1 MLNEEIIQEELE
13 NLGCTALDTTQ
24 YLDGILPF
32 IDDTHKIYIK
42 IYLFKENKIGFRVF
56 LITEATHKTIL
67 VSENKIPFND
77 RKCAWARIEN
87 ILNKNRQLIKKYEQY
102 QNTLSFIREKDESD
116 TIRNEFISHFSQFG
130 VNKDFGVV
138 VYGYFGKMIISLNN
152 GLHLVVQVDSSDES
166 LISVFSAILNKGNY
180 KRVFDNVDDL
190 ITEFKEKVPDIL
202 TYAEL
207 LKESDDL

>member
-13 NLGCTALDTTQ
+13 NLGCTTLDTTQ

-102 QNTLSFIREKDESD
+102 QNTLSFIREKDETD
-116 TIRNEFISHFSQFG
+116 AIRNEFISHFSQFG

-138 VYGYFGKMIISLNN
+138 VYGYFGKMIISLDNK
-152 GLHLVVQVDSSDES
+152 LHLVVSVDSSDES
-166 LISVFSAILNKGNY
+166 LISVFSAVLNKGNY
-180 KRVFDNVDDL
+180 KRVFDNVEDL
-190 ITEFKEKVPDIL
+190 IHEFKEKSPDSD
-202 TYAEL
+202 TYLEL
-207 LKESDDL
+207 LKESV

>member
-1 MLNEEIIQEELE
+1 MLDEEIIKEELE

-102 QNTLSFIREKDESD
+102 QNTLSFIRENDESYA
-116 TIRNEFISHFSQFG
+116 IQNEFISHFLQFG
-130 VNKDFGVV
+130 VKKDFGIV
-138 VYGYFGKMIISLNN
+138 VYGYFGKMIISLDN

-190 ITEFKEKVPDIL
+190 ITEFKEKSPDSD
-202 TYAEL
+202 TYLEL
-207 LKESDDL
+207 LKESI

>member
-32 IDDTHKIYIK
+32 IDDTHKFYIK

-77 RKCAWARIEN
+77 RKCAWTRIEN

-102 QNTLSFIREKDESD
+102 QNTLSFIREKDETD
-116 TIRNEFISHFSQFG
+116 AIRNEFISHFSQFG

-138 VYGYFGKMIISLNN
+138 VYGYFGKMIISLDN

-190 ITEFKEKVPDIL
+190 IHEFQEKSPDSD
-202 TYAEL
+202 TYLGL
-207 LKESDDL
+207 LKESI

>member
-24 YLDGILPF
+24 YLDSILPF

-77 RKCAWARIEN
+77 RKCAWTRIEN

-102 QNTLSFIREKDESD
+102 QNTLSFIREKDETD
-116 TIRNEFISHFSQFG
+116 AIQNEFISHFSQFG
-130 VNKDFGVV
+130 VNEDFGVV
-138 VYGYFGKMIISLNN
+138 VYGYFGKMIISLDNK
-152 GLHLVVQVDSSDES
+152 LHLVVQVDSSDES
-166 LISVFSAILNKGNY
+166 LISVFSAVLNKGNY

-190 ITEFKEKVPDIL
+190 IREFKEKSPNEDD
-202 TYAEL
+202 YADL
-207 LKESDDL
+207 LKDSI

>member
-87 ILNKNRQLIKKYEQY
+87 TLNKNRQLIKKYEQY

-190 ITEFKEKVPDIL
+190 ITEFKEKSPDSD
-202 TYAEL
+202 TYLEL
-207 LKESDDL
+207 LKESI

>member
-1 MLNEEIIQEELE
+1 MLDEEIIKEELE

-67 VSENKIPFND
+67 VSENNIPFND

-102 QNTLSFIREKDESD
+102 QNTLSFIREKDETD
-116 TIRNEFISHFSQFG
+116 AIQNEFISHFSQFG

-138 VYGYFGKMIISLNN
+138 VYGYLGKMTISLDNK
-152 GLHLVVQVDSSDES
+152 LHLVVQVDSSDES
-166 LISVFSAILNKGNY
+166 LISVFSAILSKGNY

-190 ITEFKEKVPDIL
+190 ITEFKEKSPDSD
-202 TYAEL
+202 TYLEL
-207 LKESDDL
+207 LKESI

>member
-116 TIRNEFISHFSQFG
+116 TIQEEFISHFSQFG
-130 VNKDFGVV
+130 VKALCGII
-138 VYGYFGKMIISLNN
+138 VYRYFGKMIISLGDN
-152 GLHLVVQVDSSDES
+152 LHLEVFISSDNS
-166 LISVFSAILNKGNY
+166 SKVCVFSALLNKGNY

-190 ITEFKEKVPDIL
+190 IHEFKEKSPDAD
-202 TYAEL
+202 TYLEL
-207 LKESDDL
+207 LKESI

>member
-207 LKESDDL
+207 LKESADL

>member
-1 MLNEEIIQEELE
+1 MPNEAIIKEELE
-13 NLGCTALDTTQ
+13 NLGCTALDDTH

-77 RKCAWARIEN
+77 RKCAWTRIEN

-102 QNTLSFIREKDESD
+102 QNTLSFIREKDETD
-116 TIRNEFISHFSQFG
+116 AIKNEFIFHFSQFG
-130 VNKDFGVV
+130 VNKDFGVI
-138 VYGYFGKMIISLNN
+138 VYGYFGKMIISLDN
-152 GLHLVVQVDSSDES
+152 GLHLVVQVDSSNES
-166 LISVFSAILNKGNY
+166 LISVFSVILNKGNY
-180 KRVFDNVDDL
+180 RRVFDNVDDF
-190 ITEFKEKVPDIL
+190 IREFKEKSPDSD
-202 TYAEL
+202 TYLEL
-207 LKESDDL
+207 LKENV

>member
-77 RKCAWARIEN
+77 RKRAWTRIEN

-102 QNTLSFIREKDESD
+102 QNTVSFIREKDETD
-116 TIRNEFISHFSQFG
+116 AIRNEFISHFSQFG

-138 VYGYFGKMIISLNN
+138 VYGYFGKMIISLDK

-166 LISVFSAILNKGNY
+166 LISVFSAILSKGNY

-190 ITEFKEKVPDIL
+190 IHEFKEKSPDSD
-202 TYAEL
+202 TYLEL
-207 LKESDDL
+207 LKESI

>member
-13 NLGCTALDTTQ
+13 NLGCAALDTTQ

-42 IYLFKENKIGFRVF
+42 IYLFKENKIGFHVF
-56 LITEATHKTIL
+56 LVTEATHKTIL

-77 RKCAWARIEN
+77 RKCAWTRIEN

-102 QNTLSFIREKDESD
+102 QNTLSFIREKDETD
-116 TIRNEFISHFSQFG
+116 AIQNEFISHFSQFG
-130 VNKDFGVV
+130 VNKDSGVV
-138 VYGYFGKMIISLNN
+138 VYGYFGNMIISLDK

-166 LISVFSAILNKGNY
+166 LISVFSAILSKGNY

-190 ITEFKEKVPDIL
+190 IREFKEESPDSD
-202 TYAEL
+202 TYLEL
-207 LKESDDL
+207 LKESV

>member
-1 MLNEEIIQEELE
+1 M
-13 NLGCTALDTTQ
+13 
-24 YLDGILPF
+24 
-32 IDDTHKIYIK
+32 
-42 IYLFKENKIGFRVF
+42 F

-102 QNTLSFIREKDESD
+102 QNTLSFIREKDETD
-116 TIRNEFISHFSQFG
+116 AIKNEFISHFSQFG

-138 VYGYFGKMIISLNN
+138 VYGYFGKMIISLDN
-152 GLHLVVQVDSSDES
+152 GLHLVVQVDSSNES

-180 KRVFDNVDDL
+180 RRVFDNVDDL
-190 ITEFKEKVPDIL
+190 IREFKEKSPDSD
-202 TYAEL
+202 TYLEL
-207 LKESDDL
+207 LKENV

>member
-24 YLDGILPF
+24 YLDSILPF

-77 RKCAWARIEN
+77 RKCAWTRIEN

-102 QNTLSFIREKDESD
+102 QNTLSFIREKDETD
-116 TIRNEFISHFSQFG
+116 AIQNEFISHFSQFG

-138 VYGYFGKMIISLNN
+138 VYGYFGKMIISLDNK
-152 GLHLVVQVDSSDES
+152 LHLVVQVDSSDES
-166 LISVFSAILNKGNY
+166 LISVFSAVLNKGNY

-190 ITEFKEKVPDIL
+190 IREFKEKSPNEDD
-202 TYAEL
+202 YADL
-207 LKESDDL
+207 LKDSI

>member
-56 LITEATHKTIL
+56 LVTEATHKTIL

-77 RKCAWARIEN
+77 RKCAWTRIEN
-87 ILNKNRQLIKKYEQY
+87 ILNKNRQFIKKYEQY
-102 QNTLSFIREKDESD
+102 QNTLSFIREKDETD
-116 TIRNEFISHFSQFG
+116 AIQNEFISHFSQFG

-138 VYGYFGKMIISLNN
+138 VYGYFGNMIISLDN

-166 LISVFSAILNKGNY
+166 LISVFSAILSKGNY
-180 KRVFDNVDDL
+180 KRVFDND
-190 ITEFKEKVPDIL
+190 
-202 TYAEL
+202 TYLEL
-207 LKESDDL
+207 LKESVC